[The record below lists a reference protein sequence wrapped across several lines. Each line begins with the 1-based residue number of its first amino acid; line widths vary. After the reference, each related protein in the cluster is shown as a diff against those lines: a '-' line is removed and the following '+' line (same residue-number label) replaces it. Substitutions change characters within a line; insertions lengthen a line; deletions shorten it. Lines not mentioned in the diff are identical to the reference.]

1 MSRALDQ
8 LLSILDIETLEVNL
22 FRGVS
27 PQVGWQRVFGG
38 QVIGQALVAAY
49 RTVNGRIAHSLH
61 AYFLRPG
68 DPSVPIIYN
77 VDRIRDGGSFSTR
90 RVVAIQHGQAI
101 FSMAASFHK
110 PEEGLAHQMK
120 MPDVPPPESLPSEG
134 ELKELLFD
142 RLPPQVKAYWERERP
157 IEIRPVDLS
166 RYLSPENRAPSQQVW
181 IRATGK
187 LGDDLALH
195 QCVLAYASDFTL
207 LDTALIAHGRFV
219 FDPRLMMASLD
230 HAIWF
235 HRPFRADDWL
245 LYVQDSP
252 TSGGGR
258 ALPRHFVH
266 PRGPVGGLYRT
277 RRLGAG
283 AGWPKI
289 GPNRRQPTFFAY
301 LIGRYAPSLH
311 RPNPSRLKK
320 SHKTQA
326 LAAPHTSWHGA

>member
-49 RTVNGRIAHSLH
+49 RTVNGCIAHSLH

-157 IEIRPVDLS
+157 IEMRTVDPA
-166 RYLSPENRAPSQQVW
+166 R
-181 IRATGK
+181 
-187 LGDDLALH
+187 
-195 QCVLAYASDFTL
+195 
-207 LDTALIAHGRFV
+207 
-219 FDPRLMMASLD
+219 
-230 HAIWF
+230 
-235 HRPFRADDWL
+235 
-245 LYVQDSP
+245 
-252 TSGGGR
+252 
-258 ALPRHFVH
+258 
-266 PRGPVGGLYRT
+266 
-277 RRLGAG
+277 
-283 AGWPKI
+283 
-289 GPNRRQPTFFAY
+289 
-301 LIGRYAPSLH
+301 
-311 RPNPSRLKK
+311 
-320 SHKTQA
+320 
-326 LAAPHTSWHGA
+326 